1 MAITDPLHY
10 MKAARSRYINNV
22 IVVTR
27 ADLTSTTNVA
37 EAERVLK
44 VGLALSD
51 KSHLGKMRD
60 FYPLELFTLKNVVKL
75 LDKRLYA
82 DAFYFVPHALL
93 LLVIRVPF
101 FNMRFRMK
109 LLSVTYSLFYEVY
122 TDVSSEMSEPTATI
136 TESTEST
143 PSAQPADPPKVHQ
156 RRFEPTDLVT
166 FGESSTLMRMLCTIV
181 SLGSAFVLQPENLR
195 TDSLG
200 THIVEQRIG
209 QGREDGDSRWER
221 LLSRFT
227 RNAFKTLCLEIDGT
241 PMNVPGRLKT
251 AGCRLISDG
260 DWEIADFDEILFS
273 RVLFHSVTEAGRA
286 EDGFGEMLEQVKD
299 WMSSIQNIVDQ
310 RSNEIGKLWLPNPAA
325 NSAIM
330 ARLLKSKLGTFGLG
344 E

>member
-1 MAITDPLHY
+1 MAYIAADGDRGWNSRFRDVCKELQSVRYQDIGNFCLEVYNRCRAPGIQLAITDPLHY

-22 IVVTR
+22 IVVTKG
-27 ADLTSTTNVA
+27 DLTSTADVA
-37 EAERVLK
+37 KAERVLK

-60 FYPLELFTLKNVVKL
+60 FYPLALFTLRNVLKL
-75 LDKRLYA
+75 LNKRLYA
-82 DAFYFVPHALL
+82 DAFYFVFRALL

-109 LLSVTYSLFYEVY
+109 LLSVTYSLFYEVF
-122 TDVSSEMSEPTATI
+122 TDVISEISEPTETI
-136 TESTEST
+136 EPTESPST
-143 PSAQPADPPKVHQ
+143 QPADPPKVHQ

-200 THIVEQRIG
+200 THIVEQGIG
-209 QGREDGDSRWER
+209 EGREDGDSWWER

-241 PMNVPGRLKT
+241 PMNVSGRLET
-251 AGCRLISDG
+251 AGCRLTSD
-260 DWEIADFDEILFS
+260 
-273 RVLFHSVTEAGRA
+273 
-286 EDGFGEMLEQVKD
+286 
-299 WMSSIQNIVDQ
+299 
-310 RSNEIGKLWLPNPAA
+310 
-325 NSAIM
+325 
-330 ARLLKSKLGTFGLG
+330 
-344 E
+344 